1 MSHFIERLQKS
12 DETDDMDCDVKIY
25 RRDSVL
31 DVGQGEVGGING
43 IALAIDRLP
52 SNAEEQVSNADSKK
66 EAEYNKTSAAL
77 GLNVG
82 QPM

>member
-12 DETDDMDCDVKIY
+12 DETDNMDCDIKIY

-43 IALAIDRLP
+43 IALAIHRLP
-52 SNAEEQVSNADSKK
+52 SNAEHEEQVSKADSKK
-66 EAEYNKTSAAL
+66 EAEYNKTSA
-77 GLNVG
+77 V
-82 QPM
+82 

>member
-12 DETDDMDCDVKIY
+12 DETDDMDCDIKIH

-31 DVGQGEVGGING
+31 DVGQGEVGGSNS
-43 IALAIDRLP
+43 IALAIHRLP
-52 SNAEEQVSNADSKK
+52 SKAEEQVSKADSKK

-77 GLNVG
+77 GLNVE
-82 QPM
+82 PM